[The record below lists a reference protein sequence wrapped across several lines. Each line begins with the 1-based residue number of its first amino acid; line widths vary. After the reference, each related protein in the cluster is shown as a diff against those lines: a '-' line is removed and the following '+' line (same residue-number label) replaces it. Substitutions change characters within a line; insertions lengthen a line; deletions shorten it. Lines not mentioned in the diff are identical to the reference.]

1 MSTERGQIFVL
12 KTLRT
17 EQTFHIDTWM
27 NREQERTKRAE
38 MVLGRVGQRVA
49 ELSLQKKTFLK
60 KKEKQNQKENQV
72 T

>member
-1 MSTERGQIFVL
+1 
-12 KTLRT
+12 
-17 EQTFHIDTWM
+17 
-27 NREQERTKRAE
+27 